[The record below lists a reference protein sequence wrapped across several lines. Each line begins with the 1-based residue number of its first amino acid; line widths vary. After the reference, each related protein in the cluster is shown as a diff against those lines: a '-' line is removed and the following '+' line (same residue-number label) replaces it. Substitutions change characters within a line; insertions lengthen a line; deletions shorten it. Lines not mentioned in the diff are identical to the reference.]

1 MTDSFK
7 IAIAGLGTVG
17 CGVVEILQNHKD
29 LLTARSG
36 REIEII
42 AVNARS
48 QKDRGVDLSSYDWIE
63 NAEDLASLEGVDCIV
78 ELIGGEKGVAKNLVT
93 NALKNGKHVVTANKA
108 LLAYHG
114 YKLAQ
119 EAETQNVGLGYEASI
134 AGGIPIV
141 KALRE
146 GMAANKIKSV
156 SGILNGTCNYIL
168 STMEESGRA
177 FDDVLAEAQE
187 KGYAETPPD
196 LDIDGYD
203 AAHKLC
209 LLSALGFGRKPNFD
223 ALEIEGI
230 RNVTSADIEKAKSN
244 DQVIRLIGKAT
255 EDKAV
260 LKPEYVSL
268 SSPLASIKGP
278 QNAVLISAEPVGDI
292 FLTGAGAGRGPTAS
306 AVVADIIDIARD
318 EIRPVF
324 GVHASSLK

>member
-17 CGVVEILQNHKD
+17 CGVIDIIQKHQK
-29 LLTARSG
+29 LLFERTG
-36 REIEII
+36 RAIEIVAI
-42 AVNARS
+42 NARS
-48 QKDRGVDLSSYDWIE
+48 QKDRGVDLSSYQWIE
-63 NAEDLASLEGVDCIV
+63 KATDLASLENVDCII
-78 ELIGGEKGVAKNLVT
+78 ELIGGEEGVAKDLVE
-93 NALKNGKHVVTANKA
+93 ASLAHKKHVVTANKA

-114 YKLAQ
+114 YNLAKM
-119 EAETQNVGLGYEASI
+119 AEKNNVALAYEAAI

-146 GMAANKIKSV
+146 GLAANNIQAV

-168 STMEESGRA
+168 STMEDTGRA
-177 FDDVLAEAQE
+177 FDDVLSEAQE
-187 KGYAETPPD
+187 KGFAETPPD

-209 LLSALGFGRKPNFD
+209 LLSALAFRRKPDFD

-230 RNVTSADIEKAKSN
+230 RDVTSADIIKAKEN

-255 EDKAV
+255 KDKAV
-260 LKPEYVSL
+260 LTPEYISL
-268 SSPLASIKGP
+268 RSPLASIKGA
-278 QNAVLISAEPVGDI
+278 QNAVLISADPVGDI

-306 AVVADIIDIARD
+306 AVVADIIDIARGN
-318 EIRPVF
+318 IRPVF
-324 GVHASSLK
+324 GVHTNSLE